1 MCVNANEHICILRT
15 INVPSHKNLSAF
27 GVLKCVFVYSHQIL
41 IFCFRCSHLKHP
53 SPLQYGG
60 EALQL
65 PFDRQVT
72 FWGPSS
78 RKFFLQR

>member
-1 MCVNANEHICILRT
+1 MYVLACKYVGPFNAYIECAT
-15 INVPSHKNLSAF
+15 PFFPKP
-27 GVLKCVFVYSHQIL
+27 
-41 IFCFRCSHLKHP
+41 P

-60 EALQL
+60 DALQL